1 MRLELLDGAD
11 LEGLPEE
18 DYDLAESFLKMQ
30 KHRDLC
36 QNLESEI
43 VTMAAQINAVT
54 YRFVKLLSEFDENE
68 GWHGGGRSRMLDSQY
83 GIRYRIAEW
92 KHDTICFQTQ
102 NRKGD

>member
-18 DYDLAESFLKMQ
+18 AYDLVGSL
-30 KHRDLC
+30 L
-36 QNLESEI
+36 
-43 VTMAAQINAVT
+43 
-54 YRFVKLLSEFDENE
+54 KLLSEFDENE
-68 GWHGGGRSRMLDSQY
+68 GWHGDGRSRMLDSQY